1 MYGPGV
7 INNIV
12 ADVTNRLDL
21 PCARGMLDLLRAAIF
36 LLGDNCEESDML
48 KTATVFFPDAS
59 AAWMQEAARFFTD
72 EFLAV
77 ALFSGIGLLVS
88 LIAVFSGEQGVWL

>member
-1 MYGPGV
+1 
-7 INNIV
+7 
-12 ADVTNRLDL
+12 
-21 PCARGMLDLLRAAIF
+21 
-36 LLGDNCEESDML
+36 ML
-48 KTATVFFPDAS
+48 KTAAVFFPDAS

-88 LIAVFSGEQGVWL
+88 LVAVFSGEQAVWL

>member
-1 MYGPGV
+1 
-7 INNIV
+7 
-12 ADVTNRLDL
+12 
-21 PCARGMLDLLRAAIF
+21 
-36 LLGDNCEESDML
+36 ML

-88 LIAVFSGEQGVWL
+88 LVAVFSGEQGVWL